1 MKILTLSL
9 ALVCLSGC
17 STVSNLVEK
26 YTDVSC
32 SKQIELT
39 NEVMNSTNE
48 GVLVAYQNEIID
60 RDKKNA
66 FIDRLLIIMDDIDLA
81 SAQCTHSPA
90 TGKEMALKA
99 VTAIETLE
107 GEI

>member
-9 ALVCLSGC
+9 AIVCLSGC

-32 SKQIELT
+32 SKQIEIADTTIDTATDAIEVSYLDGIITHSKKKSLT
-39 NEVMNSTNE
+39 
-48 GVLVAYQNEIID
+48 
-60 RDKKNA
+60 
-66 FIDRLLIIMDDIDLA
+66 DRLLVLNDDISKA
-81 SAQCTHSPA
+81 SAQCTHNPD